1 MMRTKQVAGMLLAAG
16 LMGSAGLAQA
26 GGYLGG
32 GIGSASYDYDD
43 VDNSTAIKLYG
54 GYTAP
59 LAPNS
64 FFGVEAAYV
73 DLGEADITSLPG
85 NWSLQMEG
93 FSVAGLFQYVL
104 PDGGLGFFG
113 KIGAYSLETTLDT
126 PYGSDSE
133 DSAGLLWAM
142 EQALRF
148 HDLPEPARAERV
160 ARIMA
165 DSRTRFNHTT
175 TARNYIALY
184 EKMLQRPLVN
194 GT

>member
-133 DSAGLLWAM
+133 DSAGLLWG
-142 EQALRF
+142 LGLTYS
-148 HDLPEPARAERV
+148 LPSGLGFRGEIESYEGV
-160 ARIMA
+160 DDYA
-165 DSRTRFNHTT
+165 DDNAVTVLSAAVQYNF
-175 TARNYIALY
+175 
-184 EKMLQRPLVN
+184 
-194 GT
+194 